1 MIPDVE
7 VIAAATFSPIPAP
20 VVMVVAVPANVIFP
34 LVVVIAAAAL
44 IPSLAAVEAPEVPIS
59 EIEPVVALIVPPVS
73 DIPCAAPA
81 VACELAVMAMVF
93 AATVVAKLNPCAKP
107 TLSLPVPPRIVV
119 VAMILPD
126 VENAAPTLMP
136 WLVAPEP
143 PVQLEKVV
151 SPEVPVVQPKPMLT
165 PCELAK
171 LAPLVPLTLMAP
183 DVLVIGFATPILI
196 P

>member
-7 VIAAATFSPIPAP
+7 VILAPTATPTPLPVAP
-20 VVMVVAVPANVIFP
+20 DAPCKVILP
-34 LVVVIAAAAL
+34 LVAVIAAAEL
-44 IPSLAAVEAPEVPIS
+44 IPWLAVLEIPAVPIS
-59 EIEPVVALIVPPVS
+59 VMDPVVELIVPPVS

-93 AATVVAKLNPCAKP
+93 AATLVAKLNPCAKP
-107 TLSLPVPPRIVV
+107 TLSLPVPPRIVL

-136 WLVAPEP
+136 WLVEPEP

-151 SPEVPVVQPKPMLT
+151 SPEVPVVQPDAMAT
-165 PCELAK
+165 PNELVA
-171 LAPLVPLTLMAP
+171 LAVLVPLIFMAP
-183 DVLVIGFATPILI
+183 DVLVIGLVVAKLI